1 MSIVRLAPEQ
11 HDTIDGIPEPAE
23 ARRLV
28 GHAEAVAH
36 VAAAFR
42 AGRLHHALLL
52 VGPSGIGKA
61 SFAFQLAHH
70 VLAHPDAA
78 SAPPAFETI
87 DQGSALY
94 RQVAQGA
101 HPAVLHLTRP
111 FNDKSKS
118 FRSAVTVDEIRRI
131 GRFLSMTAHDGAYRI
146 VIVDPADDMNAN
158 AANALL
164 KNLEEPPART
174 LFVLIAH
181 SSGSLLPTIRSRCQ
195 VIKFSPLQPAELRT
209 VLEGFDINL
218 PGDVGALADKAG
230 GSVREALL
238 LLEYGGL
245 EIAQAVER
253 MADTAGFDAGAAIRI
268 ADAVSAR
275 DAAVAFSL
283 FNRTVLDVLADRA
296 RAAALAGDGS
306 AADRLARTW
315 SDAEQR
321 IGEVETFNLDKKAHA
336 IGLLRML
343 SDGVAG

>member
-1 MSIVRLAPEQ
+1 MSFVRIAPEQ

-23 ARRLV
+23 TRRLV

-61 SFAFQLAHH
+61 SFAFQLARH
-70 VLAHPDAA
+70 VLAHPDRT
-78 SAPPAFETI
+78 SAPPVFETV
-87 DQGSALY
+87 DEGSVLY

-111 FNDKSKS
+111 FNDKNKS
-118 FRSAVTVDEIRRI
+118 FRSAVTVDEVRRI
-131 GRFLSMTAHDGAYRI
+131 GRLLSMTAQDGAYRI

-174 LFVLIAH
+174 LFILIAH

-195 VIKFSPLQPAELRT
+195 VIRFSPLPPAELRA
-209 VLEGFDINL
+209 VLEGFDIAL
-218 PGDVGALADKAG
+218 PDDLDALAARAG

-238 LLEYGGL
+238 MLEYGGL
-245 EIAQAVER
+245 EIARAVEQV
-253 MADTAGFDAGAAIRI
+253 ANGAGFDAGAAIRI

-275 DAAVAFSL
+275 DAGVAFSL
-283 FNRTVLDVLADRA
+283 FNRTVLDMLSDRA
-296 RAAALAGDGS
+296 RTAAFAGDGP

-315 SDAEQR
+315 SEADRR
-321 IGEVETFNLDKKAHA
+321 IGEAETFNLDRKAHA
-336 IGLLRML
+336 IGLLHML
-343 SDGVAG
+343 AAG